1 MMNLSDL
8 FSPDQPLLE
17 MVIRGSAIYWFLL
30 IVFRFVLRRDVGS
43 MSMADLLFIV
53 LVADASSN
61 AMQGEYRSVTNGVTL
76 LATLIGWNYLL
87 DLLGYRYEWVAR
99 VLAPPARAAGAPRA
113 AGNTHAAQGAHQRRR
128 TDGQAA
134 GTRHRRSRLGPG
146 RAARGRRKDQRHPQA
161 IEQPTA
167 STATDK
173 RRRVRQMEFQ

>member
-1 MMNLSDL
+1 MRGTWGGGGRPSPPKGASMMNLSDL

-99 VLAPPARAAGAPRA
+99 VLAPPPEPLVRHGRLVAR
-113 AGNTHAAQGAHQRRR
+113 TLRRER
-128 TDGQAA
+128 ISVDELMAKLREHGIDDLGLVRVALLEADGKISVI
-134 GTRHRRSRLGPG
+134 RNR
-146 RAARGRRKDQRHPQA
+146 
-161 IEQPTA
+161 
-167 STATDK
+167 
-173 RRRVRQMEFQ
+173 